1 MKSLLAGGGIVMMT
15 FTELLK
21 NRRAI
26 RDFQPK
32 DVSLDVVQ
40 EILKE
45 SCLAPSA
52 SNGQPC
58 RFTIVNCK
66 QTIKVL
72 SDESKKNLLDDF
84 VKNKSALN
92 PGYVD
97 MLKNENF
104 NVFYN
109 APCLIYVIGSTAVHS
124 LELDCALA
132 ASYIMFSAVSRGLG
146 TCWVA
151 LGAYIRDPQTKAL
164 LGIPDGC
171 QIVAPVI
178 IGYPKEIPP
187 ASERHAPQ
195 ILKVIS

>member
-1 MKSLLAGGGIVMMT
+1 MMT

-21 NRRAI
+21 NRRSI
-26 RDFQPK
+26 RDFQDKAVPLK
-32 DVSLDVVQ
+32 IME
-40 EILKE
+40 EILQE
-45 SCLAPSA
+45 STLTPSA
-52 SNGQPC
+52 SNNQPC
-58 RFTIVNCK
+58 RFSVVNCK
-66 QTIKVL
+66 NTIKAL
-72 SDESKKNLLDDF
+72 SDESKANLLDDF
-84 VKNKSALN
+84 SKNKTSLN
-92 PGYVD
+92 PAYAD
-97 MLKNENF
+97 ALKDKNF

-171 QIVAPVI
+171 QIVAPII

-195 ILKVIS
+195 ILRVIS